1 MRKYLY
7 KYIQI
12 NHTNNKNNSY
22 NNNNNNNKITMNNRI
37 EIFWLKL
44 RNSLS

>member
-1 MRKYLY
+1 MR
-7 KYIQI
+7 
-12 NHTNNKNNSY
+12 HTNNRNNS

-37 EIFWLKL
+37 EILWLKL

>member
-1 MRKYLY
+1 MR
-7 KYIQI
+7 
-12 NHTNNKNNSY
+12 HTNNKNNSN

-37 EIFWLKL
+37 KILWLKL